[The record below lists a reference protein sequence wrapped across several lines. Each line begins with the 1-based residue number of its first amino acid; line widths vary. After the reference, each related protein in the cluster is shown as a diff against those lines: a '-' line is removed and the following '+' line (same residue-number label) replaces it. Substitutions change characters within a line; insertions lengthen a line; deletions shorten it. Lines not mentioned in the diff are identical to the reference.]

1 MEPLPHW
8 PEYPNGKF
16 WDSLRLVDPED
27 RVGFEEWMIGL
38 HRSKEHEPACVQ
50 AYEVIR
56 HACAQ
61 LLWEKQKALGTLPES
76 YRIFART
83 VRNELGVISFN
94 WDLVCECALESEI
107 VPWAYSTLRAPIP
120 VIKPHG
126 SLN

>member
-1 MEPLPHW
+1 MSLVQHLRGGVFDWLSHNSTNPRVKPHMEPLPHW
-8 PEYPNGKF
+8 PEYPNGKV

-76 YRIFART
+76 YRIF
-83 VRNELGVISFN
+83 
-94 WDLVCECALESEI
+94 CADR
-107 VPWAYSTLRAPIP
+107 PQ
-120 VIKPHG
+120 
-126 SLN
+126 